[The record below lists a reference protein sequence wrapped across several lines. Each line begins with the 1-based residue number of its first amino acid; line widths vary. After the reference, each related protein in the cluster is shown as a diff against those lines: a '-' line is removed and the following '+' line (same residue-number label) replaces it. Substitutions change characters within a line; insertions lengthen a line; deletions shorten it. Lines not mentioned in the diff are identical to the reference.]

1 MSTGGADVPVLDNV
15 VWHSVSGAHRELADR
30 HGRAGRFRRDVA
42 PFSGIDDPSD
52 PQAWDDLATLV
63 GAGKPAI
70 LFLPTV
76 RAPQAWETQVEL
88 PCLQMVASNVSGDPT
103 SGEIVELGTDDV
115 PAMLE
120 LVNATRPGPFS
131 ERTIALGRYVGIK
144 RDGRL
149 VAMTGERVSCP
160 GFTEVS
166 AVCTADDV
174 RGQGL
179 ARQLVLDAVNAIRAR
194 GDEAFL
200 HVETKNTPA
209 IALYE
214 SMGFVTRVEAAA
226 SIIRVPGDD

>member
-1 MSTGGADVPVLDNV
+1 MTVGADVAVLDNV
-15 VWHSVSGAHRELADR
+15 VWHSVSGAHRALAEH
-30 HGRAGRFRRDVA
+30 HGRAGRFQRDVA

-52 PQAWDDLATLV
+52 PDAWEDLGRLV

-70 LFLPTV
+70 VFLPSV
-76 RAPQAWETQVEL
+76 QAPAGWETQLEL
-88 PCLQMVASNVSGDPT
+88 PCLQMVATNVSGGPSTQD
-103 SGEIVELGTDDV
+103 IVELTDDDV

-120 LVNATRPGPFS
+120 LVGATRPGPFS
-131 ERTIALGRYVGIK
+131 ERTNRLGRYVGIK

-149 VAMTGERVSCP
+149 VAMTGERVRAP

-166 AVCTADDV
+166 AVCTAEDV

-179 ARQLVLDAVNAIRAR
+179 ARELVLDVVQAIRGR

-200 HVETKNTPA
+200 HVEIHNTPA

-214 SMGFVTRVEAAA
+214 SMGFVTRTDA
-226 SIIRVPGDD
+226 SATILRVPGDG